1 MMIKKV
7 IFACTVVALAAC
19 SKNSDGFQAP
29 PSEYTSTTSFGAAID
44 PNHTWNMVQQATL
57 KITAL
62 PSDFETKVVMILDAN
77 PFIDESASILAYTE
91 DIHST
96 ISYEAPSYLTKL
108 YAACVDGEQ
117 MKVRSFNINEGKVD
131 FNNDLLQFSTP
142 AAAPARRAAANLEFQ
157 KTVNATLFADK
168 GWNDEIAQVPADGY
182 PVQFTN
188 FTEYTETFQAFLPE
202 NQRNNRKVAAYD
214 NILQCYRAIVSDD
227 EGEVTIIPVHK
238 ESVNSQC
245 IGYYYFLPGETHD
258 VKTVKKYFFP
268 SISKID
274 DTIDECT
281 QQVLRLQYFDQDG
294 NASYQFP
301 KGTEIFFFLHVDQT
315 TYNGKLRDLIGSKTH
330 LDWYVEGNNNIDIS
344 NKLYEL
350 GYGTYNAEDGWQEF
364 SHVVMF
370 ERNGEK
376 FVGMED
382 WVMDFDYNDI
392 IFMVRGDVEAFPS
405 IDAPVPSRTHVYTY
419 AFEDTYNGDYDLND
433 VVLQVKRIY
442 GGNNQ
447 EVKLVAVG
455 GWDSLYAFYKDENGT
470 VKKLF
475 NGRELHELMGVE
487 QETFINTQQNNV
499 TNLPTDRIQFNYS
512 TFRYSKADFYIRNE
526 TKDLEIH
533 IPTVL
538 GTLGSNPYGVCIPF
552 AWEWPIER
560 ISILNAYPAF
570 KEFAGNQE
578 VNTDWYN
585 SPVESKIIK

>member
-1 MMIKKV
+1 MIKKV
-7 IFACTVVALAAC
+7 LFAFAVVALAAC
-19 SKNSDGFQAP
+19 SKSSDDIQAP
-29 PSEYTSTTSFGAAID
+29 PSGYTSTTSFGSGID
-44 PNHTWNMVQQATL
+44 PTHTWNMVQQGTL
-57 KITAL
+57 NVTAL
-62 PSDFETKVVMILDAN
+62 PADFDTKVVMVLDAN

-91 DIHST
+91 DVNST
-96 ISYEAPSYLTKL
+96 ISYEAPSYMTKL
-108 YAACVDGEQ
+108 YAACVNGDQ
-117 MKVRSFNINEGKVD
+117 MKVRSFNISEGKVD
-131 FNNDLLQFSTP
+131 FNNDQLQFSTS
-142 AAAPARRAAANLEFQ
+142 AAAPARRAAANLEFV
-157 KTVNATLFADK
+157 KTVNATLFAEK
-168 GWNDEIAQVPADGY
+168 GWNDEIAQVPADG
-182 PVQFTN
+182 PTVQFTN
-188 FTEYTETFQAFLPE
+188 FTEYTKTFQAFLPE
-202 NQRNNRKVAAYD
+202 GQRNNRKVAAYD
-214 NILQCYRAIVSDD
+214 NILHCYSAMVSD
-227 EGEVTIIPVHK
+227 EGGEVTIIPVHK

-258 VKTVKKYFFP
+258 VKTVKKYYFP

-274 DTIDECT
+274 DSVDECP
-281 QQVLRLQYFDQDG
+281 QQALRLQYFDQEG

-315 TYNGKLRDLIGSKTH
+315 TYNGNLRNLIGSKTH
-330 LDWYVEGNNNIDIS
+330 IDWYAEGNNNMDIS

-350 GYGTYNAEDGWQEF
+350 GYGTYNAEDGWHEF

-392 IFMVRGDVEAFPS
+392 IFMVRGAVESFPS
-405 IDAPVPSRTHVYTY
+405 IDDPVPSRTHVYTY
-419 AFEDTYNGDYDLND
+419 AFEDTYQGDYDLND

-455 GWDSLYAFYKDENGT
+455 GWDRLYVYYKDENGN
-470 VKKLF
+470 VKQLF
-475 NGRELHELMGVE
+475 NGRELHELMGVG
-487 QETFINTQQNNV
+487 QETFINTQQYNV
-499 TNLPTDRIQFNYS
+499 TNLPTDKIQFNYS

-526 TKDLEIH
+526 TKNLEIH

-538 GTLGSNPYGVCIPF
+538 GTLGSNPYGVCVPY
-552 AWEWPIER
+552 AWAWPIER

-570 KEFAGNQE
+570 AGFAANQE

-585 SPVESKIIK
+585 TPDESKVIK